1 MPKTIITDE
10 RLKERDF
17 TGLYGQLI
25 PHDHWMELWDYDS
38 QRAEHDGIELLA
50 EMDARASDFLHELR
64 YTHEKDNPK
73 KPVNILIVAHA
84 GIGLV
89 FRAITEGHPLN
100 GHLFSYPM
108 LDNGEYVEL
117 YF

>member
-1 MPKTIITDE
+1 M
-10 RLKERDF
+10 KERDF

-38 QRAEHDGIELLA
+38 RRAEYDGIELLA

-64 YTHEKDNPK
+64 YAHEKDNPK

-89 FRAITEGHPLN
+89 FRATSSDSFSTPESSTSSVTSVTG
-100 GHLFSYPM
+100 LFAI
-108 LDNGEYVEL
+108 
-117 YF
+117 